1 MNQLSDTEAL
11 ARRLPPDFVFGVA
24 SSAYQ
29 IEGAADEDGRGPSI
43 WDTFS
48 HEPGRTVNGETGDVA
63 CDHYHRWADDI
74 ALMRELGIGSYRFS
88 VSWSRVLPEG
98 TGTVN
103 QPGLDFYD
111 RLVDGLLGQGIAPL
125 VTLYHWD
132 LPQPLYDRGGWT
144 NPSVIDWFGEY
155 AERLAERLGDRVS
168 RWLTLN
174 EPQVFSFTGHADG
187 RHAPGVND
195 WSTALRVA
203 DNAIRAHAAAADRI
217 RALVPGAQVGVAL
230 NLNSVDP
237 VTDTGANR
245 EAAERH
251 LAINQRWFSDPLFGR
266 PYPELA
272 VRAHREAGHLPED
285 VDFAAENFGGRLD
298 FLGLNYYTHEQIAAD
313 AEARFGYRHVRPPSV
328 ERTTMGWEVY
338 PPGLHQVLAWLHRD
352 YQPAEIMI
360 TEVGAAFPDP
370 PSPEGDVVDDPAR
383 TRFLADHV
391 EMTAR
396 AIDDGIPVTGLY
408 AWSLLDN
415 FEWAEGYR
423 QRFGIV
429 HVDYGNQRRTVK
441 GSGRWLKELIR
452 AHRAVETP
460 PAP

>member
-1 MNQLSDTEAL
+1 ML
-11 ARRLPPDFVFGVA
+11 ARRLPAGFVFGVA

-48 HEPGRTVNGETGDVA
+48 HEAGRTANGDTGDVA
-63 CDHYHRWADDI
+63 CDHYHRWADDA

-88 VSWSRVLPEG
+88 VSWSRVLPDG

-111 RLVDGLLGQGIAPL
+111 RLVDGLLERGITPL
-125 VTLYHWD
+125 PTLYHWD
-132 LPQPLYDRGGWT
+132 LPQPLYARGGWT
-144 NPSVIDWFGEY
+144 SASAPDWFGEY

-195 WSTALRVA
+195 WSIALRVA
-203 DNAIRAHAAAADRI
+203 DNAIRAHALAADRI
-217 RALVPGAQVGVAL
+217 RALLPGAQVGIAL
-230 NLNSVDP
+230 NLNHVDP
-237 VTDTGANR
+237 ATDSPADQ

-251 LAINQRWFSDPLFGR
+251 LAIHQRWFSDPFFGR
-266 PYPELA
+266 PYPEIA
-272 VRAHREAGHLPED
+272 VRAHREAGHWPDD
-285 VDFAAENFGGRLD
+285 VDEAPAQPFGGQLD
-298 FLGLNYYTHEQIAAD
+298 FLGLNYYTHERIAAD
-313 AEARFGYRHVRPPSV
+313 PDAPFGIRHVRAPDV
-328 ERTTMGWEVY
+328 QRTTMGWEVE
-338 PPGLHQVLAWLHRD
+338 PAGLRAVLGWLHRD

-370 PSPEGDVVDDPAR
+370 PSPLGEVVEDPER

-391 EMTAR
+391 EMAAR
-396 AIDDGIPVTGLY
+396 AIEDGIPVTGLY

-429 HVDYGNQRRTVK
+429 HVDYANQRRTVK
-441 GSGRWLKELIR
+441 GSGRWYQELIR
-452 AHRAVETP
+452 AHRAAAEQP
-460 PAP
+460 PAS